1 MSQLSHEEAELISQ
15 ENRFL
20 KQTIF
25 NLRNELEKCTNDQI
39 SLIQSKTLQF
49 SGEQK
54 SLKEIIEKQREQI
67 ESISLIAEEEKQVIK
82 SLNDREIKQL
92 HEIIKNLRL
101 EIDFNLNKSQDSI
114 QKAIGRENQM
124 NQALKKSLIEVRAA
138 LDVSES
144 EKLEIEQNLNIP
156 ETVFLETLLPKHR
169 LAH

>member
-67 ESISLIAEEEKQVIK
+67 ESISLIAEEEKQAIK

-92 HEIIKNLRL
+92 HKIIKNLRL
-101 EIDFNLNKSQDSI
+101 EEFRN
-114 QKAIGRENQM
+114 
-124 NQALKKSLIEVRAA
+124 
-138 LDVSES
+138 
-144 EKLEIEQNLNIP
+144 
-156 ETVFLETLLPKHR
+156 
-169 LAH
+169 